1 MKTKRRVKNF
11 FEHFFNVLKRPEMLV
26 LPGQLAFFFILS
38 VVPILTIIS
47 YLASSLKLSTAILA
61 DFLNHSFGNAI
72 VNLLMPNVSEMSF
85 SFGFVLVIILGLYFA
100 SNGASS
106 IIVTSNTIYGI
117 EDQGFVRR
125 KIKAIIM
132 TLFMIILFMFIL
144 VVPLFGESIISL
156 INHLNLNSSFNNT
169 LVTSIRVL
177 NGPLSWFIIFFF
189 IKILYTMAPDKN
201 IPSSQTTY
209 GALFTSVGWIIVTA
223 LYSFYINNYAQY
235 QVFYGGFANIII
247 LMLWTYLLAFI
258 FVIGLALNYRRD
270 ELGYTREIKIPKKEL
285 EKLEKKKK

>member
-1 MKTKRRVKNF
+1 MKAKRRVKKF
-11 FEHFFNVLKRPEMLV
+11 FDNFFNVLKRPEMLV

-38 VVPILTIIS
+38 VVPILTLLS
-47 YLASSLKLSTAILA
+47 YVASSMKLSTAVLT
-61 DFLNHSFGNAI
+61 DFINHSFGNAI

-85 SFGFVLVIILGLYFA
+85 SFGFILIIIIGLYFA

-117 EDQGFVRR
+117 EDQGFLRR

-132 TLFMIILFMFIL
+132 TLFMIILFLFIL
-144 VVPLFGESIISL
+144 VVPLFGDSIVSL
-156 INHLNLNSSFNNT
+156 INNLNINDQFNNT
-169 LVTSIRVL
+169 LVAAIRIL

-209 GALFTSVGWIIVTA
+209 GAIFTSIGWIIVTA
-223 LYSFYINNYAQY
+223 IYSFYINNYAQY
-235 QVFYGGFANIII
+235 QIFYGGFANIII

-258 FVIGLALNYRRD
+258 FVVGLALNYRRD
-270 ELGYTREIKIPKKEL
+270 ELGETWEIHLPKKN
-285 EKLEKKKK
+285 KNKNTK

>member
-1 MKTKRRVKNF
+1 MKTKKRVKKFFNNF
-11 FEHFFNVLKRPEMLV
+11 FSVLKRPEMLV

-47 YLASSLKLSTAILA
+47 YVASSLKLSTAVLA

-72 VNLLMPNVSEMSF
+72 VNLLMPNVSEMTF
-85 SFGFVLVIILGLYFA
+85 SFGFILIVIIGLYFA

-117 EDQGFVRR
+117 EDQGFLRR

-132 TLFMIILFMFIL
+132 TLFMILLFLFIL

-156 INHLNLNSSFNNT
+156 VDSLNINDEFYNT
-169 LVTSIRVL
+169 IVATIKIL

-209 GALFTSVGWIIVTA
+209 GALFTSVCWIIVTA
-223 LYSFYINNYAQY
+223 IYSFYINNYAQY
-235 QVFYGGFANIII
+235 QIFYGGFANIII

-258 FVIGLALNYRRD
+258 FTVGLALNYRRD
-270 ELGYTREIKIPKKEL
+270 ELGETWEIHLPRRD
-285 EKLEKKKK
+285 KKKKKKN

>member
-1 MKTKRRVKNF
+1 MKTKRRVKKF
-11 FEHFFNVLKRPEMLV
+11 FDNFFNVLKRPEMLV

-38 VVPILTIIS
+38 VVPILTLLS
-47 YLASSLKLSTAILA
+47 YVASSMKLSTAVLT
-61 DFLNHSFGNAI
+61 DFINHSFGNAI

-85 SFGFVLVIILGLYFA
+85 SFGFILVIIIGLYFA

-117 EDQGFVRR
+117 EDQGFLRR
-125 KIKAIIM
+125 KIKAIVM
-132 TLFMIILFMFIL
+132 TLFMIFLFLFIL
-144 VVPLFGESIISL
+144 VVPLFGDSIISL
-156 INHLNLNSSFNNT
+156 INNLNINDQFNNT
-169 LVTSIRVL
+169 LVAAIRIL

-209 GALFTSVGWIIVTA
+209 GALFTSIGWIIVTA
-223 LYSFYINNYAQY
+223 IYSFYINNYAQY
-235 QVFYGGFANIII
+235 QIFYGGFANIII

-258 FVIGLALNYRRD
+258 FVVGLALNYRRD
-270 ELGYTREIKIPKKEL
+270 ELGETWEIHLPKKN
-285 EKLEKKKK
+285 KNKNSK

>member
-1 MKTKRRVKNF
+1 MKTKKRVKRF
-11 FEHFFNVLKRPEMLV
+11 FDNFFNVLKRPEMLV

-38 VVPILTIIS
+38 VVPILTLLS
-47 YLASSLKLSTAILA
+47 YVASSLKLSTAVLA

-85 SFGFVLVIILGLYFA
+85 SFGFVLIIIIGLYFA

-117 EDQGFVRR
+117 EDQGFLRR

-132 TLFMIILFMFIL
+132 TLFMILLFLFIL
-144 VVPLFGESIISL
+144 VVPLFGDSIISL
-156 INHLNLNSSFNNT
+156 VNHINMNDNLNNT
-169 LVTSIRVL
+169 IVTSIKVL

-209 GALFTSVGWIIVTA
+209 GALFTSIGWIITTA
-223 LYSFYINNYAQY
+223 IYSFYINNYAQY
-235 QVFYGGFANIII
+235 QIFYGGFANIII

-270 ELGYTREIKIPKKEL
+270 ELGETWEIHLPLNDKKR
-285 EKLEKKKK
+285 EKKKK

>member
-1 MKTKRRVKNF
+1 MKAKRRVKKF
-11 FEHFFNVLKRPEMLV
+11 FNNFFNVLKRPEMLV

-38 VVPILTIIS
+38 VVPILTLLS
-47 YLASSLKLSTAILA
+47 YVASSMKLSTAVLT
-61 DFLNHSFGNAI
+61 DFINHSFGNAI

-85 SFGFVLVIILGLYFA
+85 SFGFILIIIIGLYFA

-117 EDQGFVRR
+117 EDQGFLRR

-132 TLFMIILFMFIL
+132 TLFMIFLFLFIL
-144 VVPLFGESIISL
+144 VVPLFGNSIISL
-156 INHLNLNSSFNNT
+156 INNLNINDQFNNT
-169 LVTSIRVL
+169 LVAAIRIL

-209 GALFTSVGWIIVTA
+209 GAIFTSIGWIIVTA
-223 LYSFYINNYAQY
+223 IYSFYINNYAQY
-235 QVFYGGFANIII
+235 QIFYGGFANIII

-258 FVIGLALNYRRD
+258 FVVGLALNYRRD
-270 ELGYTREIKIPKKEL
+270 ELGETWEIHLPKKN
-285 EKLEKKKK
+285 KNKNTK